1 MAAEE
6 EITENELD
14 QKKKLGTKVLYGDL
28 IQVTLHC
35 VHNTT
40 QNPCLLQCITVSLL
54 QWVSNVTPATGSL
67 LSVKCITMQA
77 LWIIL

>member
-28 IQVTLHC
+28 IQVTLHW

-54 QWVSNVTPATGSL
+54 QWV
-67 LSVKCITMQA
+67 
-77 LWIIL
+77 